1 MRKNRE
7 LHVGLDVSLAETH
20 ICILDAKGKTVS
32 ESVAV
37 ADPDSVSKALQPF
50 ANEIV
55 RVGLEA
61 SSIAGWLHG
70 ELSEFGYP
78 G

>member
-1 MRKNRE
+1 MSRKRE

-37 ADPDSVSKALQPF
+37 TDPDAVSKTLEPYAE
-50 ANEIV
+50 EII
-55 RVGLEA
+55 RVGL
-61 SSIAGWLHG
+61 
-70 ELSEFGYP
+70 
-78 G
+78 